1 MPKSFL
7 EEFLRKKLG
16 EEFSEDEGFKVSLRD
31 SISIQVYDEN
41 GNLKQTILYEGNELK
56 VERTDSRG

>member
-1 MPKSFL
+1 MQRSFL

-16 EEFSEDEGFKVSLRD
+16 EKSGEDEDFRISLRD

>member
-16 EEFSEDEGFKVSLRD
+16 EEFGEDEGFKVSLRD

-41 GNLKQTILYEGNELK
+41 GNLKQTVLYESNELK
-56 VERTDSRG
+56 VEGTDSRG